1 MTTQCPKC
9 STENPSD
16 SKYCKECATPLPS
29 SKELQFS
36 HTQTLK
42 TSVRRLELGTLFA
55 GRYEILQELGKG
67 GMGEVYRVKDK
78 KLDEEMAL
86 KILKP
91 AIAADKEMIER
102 FKNELKLARKIAH
115 RNVCKMY
122 DLNEEEDSPYIT
134 MEYVKGEDLKSFIKR
149 SGKLTEEQ
157 TITIAKQVCEGLAE
171 AHELG
176 IIHRDLKPQN
186 IMIDKK
192 SHAKVTDFGIAR
204 SVEAPGVTQTGT
216 MIGTPD
222 YISPEQA
229 EGKEVDQRSD
239 IYSMGVVLFEM
250 VTGQL
255 PFVGDTALSVAMK
268 HKLDEPSDPRAL
280 NDLVSEDM
288 SRVVLWCLKKDKM
301 SRCQAAG
308 ELLSELTKIENK
320 APITERVRTA
330 EDSRSETMAMSD
342 DQNSIAVL
350 PFTNMSADPEQE
362 YFCDGMAEEIIN
374 SLTKIKDLRV
384 VARTSA
390 FSFKGKTLDIR
401 EIGKQLNVGKVLE
414 GSVRIAGN
422 RIRIT
427 AQLINVADGYHLW
440 SDRYD
445 RELEDVFA
453 IQDDVTMAI
462 VDNLKLKLVKQQ
474 KAAVLKRDTDNV
486 EAYNLY
492 LKGSHY
498 IRMYGGRGF
507 DEAIECYQQALQK
520 DPNYAMAYYGLSEIY
535 IAMTFWGNVPPKEAI
550 PKAKAYAK
558 KALEI
563 DDTNGEAHGA
573 LGFIHTI
580 HDWDWKAA
588 ERELKQ
594 ALELSPNSA
603 INQMYYSWLL
613 SHLEKH
619 EEAIAEAMRAQA
631 LDPVSS
637 FINAFVGL
645 TFFFPGKFDRA
656 VEELQK
662 VIKMNPSSY
671 LARYHLGMVYSA
683 QANREGAIAEYEKAV
698 ECSDGVP
705 FIEMLLAVT
714 LYDSGRKDEAENLFE
729 RLKERAKQEYVP
741 PISFFL
747 MNLVLGKLGEAKQWL
762 NRAGEEHDSYLCWMR
777 IIPTDFYLHPDK
789 SKLRAL
795 LKKTGIKMMLTKTI
809 SRYRII
815 ENNSNS

>member
-1 MTTQCPKC
+1 MTAQCPKC
-9 STENPSD
+9 RTENPSD
-16 SKYCKECATPLPS
+16 SKYCKECATSLLPF
-29 SKELQFS
+29 KELHPS
-36 HTQTLK
+36 HTKTLQTP
-42 TSVRRLELGTLFA
+42 VRSLESGTLFA
-55 GRYEILQELGKG
+55 GRYEILQKLGEG
-67 GMGEVYRVKDK
+67 GMGNVYRIKDK

-86 KILKP
+86 KVLKP

-122 DLNEEEDSPYIT
+122 DLNEQEDTPYIT
-134 MEYVKGEDLKSFIKR
+134 MEYVEGEDLKSFIKKN
-149 SGKLTEEQ
+149 GKLTEEQ
-157 TITIAKQVCEGLAE
+157 TIAIAKQVCEGLAE

-192 SHAKVTDFGIAR
+192 SHAKITDFGIAR
-204 SVEAPGVTQTGT
+204 SVESPGVTQTGT

-229 EGKEVDQRSD
+229 EGKEADQRSD
-239 IYSMGVVLFEM
+239 IYSLGVILFEM
-250 VTGQL
+250 VTGQV

-280 NDLVSEDM
+280 NDLVSEDL
-288 SRVVLWCLKKDKM
+288 SRVILWCLRKDKM
-301 SRCQAAG
+301 ERCQTAE
-308 ELLSELTKIENK
+308 ELLSELTKIERRI
-320 APITERVRTA
+320 PITERARTA
-330 EDSRSETMAMSD
+330 EEPRSETMSMSD

-390 FSFKGKTLDIR
+390 FSFKGKNLDIR

-445 RELEDVFA
+445 REREDIFA

-462 VDNLKLKLVKQQ
+462 VDNLKLKLVSQE
-474 KAAVLKRDTDNV
+474 KAAVLKRDTDDV

-507 DEAIECYQQALQK
+507 DEAIDCYQKALQK
-520 DPNYAMAYYGLSEIY
+520 DPTYSMAYYGLSEVY
-535 IAMTFWGNVPPKEAI
+535 ISMSYWGNVPPKEAI

-563 DDTNGEAHGA
+563 DDTNGEAHGV
-573 LGFIHTI
+573 LGFIHMI
-580 HDWDWKAA
+580 HDWDMKAA
-588 ERELKQ
+588 EQKLKQ

-603 INQMYYSWLL
+603 MMRMYYSWLL
-613 SHLEKH
+613 SNLEKH
-619 EEAIAEAMRAQA
+619 EEAIAEALRAQA

-645 TFFFPGKFDRA
+645 TFFFPGQFDRA

-705 FIEMLLAVT
+705 FIEMLLAVV
-714 LYDSGRKDEAENLFE
+714 LFDSGKKDEAEKIFE
-729 RLKERAKQEYVP
+729 RLKQRAKQEYVP
-741 PISFFL
+741 PTSFFL
-747 MNLVLGKLGEAKQWL
+747 MNLIQGKLGEAKEWL

-777 IIPTDFYLHPDK
+777 IMPTDFYLNPGK
-789 SKLRAL
+789 SKIKAL
-795 LKKTGIKMMLTKTI
+795 LKKTGIKMMIGKTI
-809 SRYRII
+809 SRYRIL
-815 ENNSNS
+815 EKNGNS

>member
-1 MTTQCPKC
+1 
-9 STENPSD
+9 
-16 SKYCKECATPLPS
+16 
-29 SKELQFS
+29 
-36 HTQTLK
+36 
-42 TSVRRLELGTLFA
+42 
-55 GRYEILQELGKG
+55 
-67 GMGEVYRVKDK
+67 
-78 KLDEEMAL
+78 
-86 KILKP
+86 
-91 AIAADKEMIER
+91 
-102 FKNELKLARKIAH
+102 
-115 RNVCKMY
+115 
-122 DLNEEEDSPYIT
+122 
-134 MEYVKGEDLKSFIKR
+134 
-149 SGKLTEEQ
+149 
-157 TITIAKQVCEGLAE
+157 
-171 AHELG
+171 
-176 IIHRDLKPQN
+176 
-186 IMIDKK
+186 
-192 SHAKVTDFGIAR
+192 
-204 SVEAPGVTQTGT
+204 
-216 MIGTPD
+216 
-222 YISPEQA
+222 
-229 EGKEVDQRSD
+229 
-239 IYSMGVVLFEM
+239 
-250 VTGQL
+250 
-255 PFVGDTALSVAMK
+255 
-268 HKLDEPSDPRAL
+268 
-280 NDLVSEDM
+280 
-288 SRVVLWCLKKDKM
+288 
-301 SRCQAAG
+301 
-308 ELLSELTKIENK
+308 
-320 APITERVRTA
+320 
-330 EDSRSETMAMSD
+330 
-342 DQNSIAVL
+342 
-350 PFTNMSADPEQE
+350 MSADPEQE

-390 FSFKGKTLDIR
+390 FSFKGKNLDIR
-401 EIGKQLNVGKVLE
+401 EIGKKLSVGKVLE

-462 VDNLKLKLVKQQ
+462 VDNLKLKLVSQE
-474 KAAVLKRDTDNV
+474 KAAVLKRDTDDV

-498 IRMYGGRGF
+498 FRMYGGRGF
-507 DEAIECYQQALQK
+507 DEAIDCYQQALKK
-520 DPNYAMAYYGLSEIY
+520 DPTYSMAYYGLSEVY
-535 IAMTFWGNVPPKEAI
+535 IAMTFWGDVSPREAI

-563 DDTNGEAHGA
+563 DDTNGEALGA

-588 ERELKQ
+588 DKKLKQ

-603 INQMYYSWLL
+603 INRMYYSWLL
-613 SHLEKH
+613 SNIEKH
-619 EEAIAEAMRAQA
+619 EEAIVEAMRAQE
-631 LDPVSS
+631 LDPISS

-645 TFFFPGKFDRA
+645 TFFFSGQFDRA

-671 LARYHLGMVYSA
+671 HARYHLGMVYSA
-683 QANREGAIAEYEKAV
+683 QANREGALAEYEKAV
-698 ECSDGVP
+698 ECSDGVS

-714 LYDSGRKDEAENLFE
+714 LYDSGKKNEAEKIFE
-729 RLKERAKQEYVP
+729 RLKQKSQQEYVP

-747 MNLVLGKLGEAKQWL
+747 MNLIQGKLGEAKEWL

>member
-1 MTTQCPKC
+1 
-9 STENPSD
+9 
-16 SKYCKECATPLPS
+16 
-29 SKELQFS
+29 
-36 HTQTLK
+36 
-42 TSVRRLELGTLFA
+42 
-55 GRYEILQELGKG
+55 
-67 GMGEVYRVKDK
+67 
-78 KLDEEMAL
+78 
-86 KILKP
+86 
-91 AIAADKEMIER
+91 
-102 FKNELKLARKIAH
+102 
-115 RNVCKMY
+115 
-122 DLNEEEDSPYIT
+122 
-134 MEYVKGEDLKSFIKR
+134 
-149 SGKLTEEQ
+149 
-157 TITIAKQVCEGLAE
+157 
-171 AHELG
+171 
-176 IIHRDLKPQN
+176 
-186 IMIDKK
+186 
-192 SHAKVTDFGIAR
+192 
-204 SVEAPGVTQTGT
+204 
-216 MIGTPD
+216 
-222 YISPEQA
+222 
-229 EGKEVDQRSD
+229 
-239 IYSMGVVLFEM
+239 
-250 VTGQL
+250 
-255 PFVGDTALSVAMK
+255 
-268 HKLDEPSDPRAL
+268 
-280 NDLVSEDM
+280 
-288 SRVVLWCLKKDKM
+288 M

-308 ELLSELTKIENK
+308 ELLSELTKIEK
-320 APITERVRTA
+320 KIPITERVRTA
-330 EDSRSETMAMSD
+330 EEPRSETITMSD

-390 FSFKGKTLDIR
+390 FSFKGKNLDIR

-520 DPNYAMAYYGLSEIY
+520 DPNYAMAYYGLSEVY

-573 LGFIHTI
+573 LGFVHTI

-603 INQMYYSWLL
+603 INHMYYSWLF
-613 SHLEKH
+613 SNLEKH
-619 EEAIAEAMRAQA
+619 EEAIVEAMRAQE
-631 LDPVSS
+631 LDPISS

-645 TFFFPGKFDRA
+645 TFFFPGQFDRA

-662 VIKMNPSSY
+662 VIKMNPDSY
-671 LARYHLGMVYSA
+671 LAHYHLGMVYSA
-683 QANREGAIAEYEKAV
+683 QANREGALAEYEKAV
-698 ECSDGVP
+698 ECSDGVS

-714 LYDSGRKDEAENLFE
+714 LYDSGKKDEAENLFE

-762 NRAGEEHDSYLCWMR
+762 KRAGEEHDSYLCWIR
-777 IIPTDFYLHPDK
+777 IIPTDFYIHPGK
-789 SKLRAL
+789 SKIKAL